1 MRKTFLFMAAV
12 CCGALLTAC
21 GGSSSSSESTTDG
34 ILGELDEYV
43 QDFYAKSNEVAALGR
58 IYGSDKATFEE
69 GYKLSPGLI
78 EAVNKLMEVK
88 DQAVG
93 REMPTVVREGTP
105 MKVIKPMTVV
115 EVKILPLDKYEPDE
129 RLEMPK
135 KDYDLLYAENLSKG
149 VVYVKLECEV
159 ELTEDIRAQKGKYSG
174 VSIYYDHYITSFGLN
189 SADSIISMS
198 QERSSVRYDEAMKA
212 GTRVKLSISVQDKN
226 HRPYD
231 KAPKEE
237 YYYDN
242 LINQIT
248 KFEIVFDANTSAALS
263 DNGVKGEL
271 GLFELQGPVKK
282 CTILNDWGNVVRTFD
297 EQGFW
302 QTHDGKKLS
311 EVYPGGIERDEY
323 GRIIKGLVDTEGNGE
338 EYSYNK
344 FGKVLKYNCHI
355 YDSIEEDVY
364 TYDDNGNLLKK
375 HIEMGGM
382 DAEEPYD
389 ETYTNVVTDDKG
401 NWTSRKANGEVQ
413 KRKIEYYN

>member
-1 MRKTFLFMAAV
+1 MRKVFFFMAAV
-12 CCGALLTAC
+12 CCGALLAAC

-58 IYGSDKATFEE
+58 LYGSDEATFEE

-78 EAVNKLMEVK
+78 ETFNKLMEVK

-105 MKVIKPMTVV
+105 MKVIKPMTVMGV
-115 EVKILPLDKYEPDE
+115 QILPENIKHYEPNEHYEKKLQD
-129 RLEMPK
+129 LE
-135 KDYDLLYAENLSKG
+135 YAALLSKG
-149 VVYVKLECEV
+149 ILYVKLECEV

-323 GRIIKGLVDTEGNGE
+323 GRIIKGLVDKEGNGE

>member
-1 MRKTFLFMAAV
+1 MRKVFFFMAAV
-12 CCGALLTAC
+12 CCGALLAAC

-58 IYGSDKATFEE
+58 LYGSDEATFEE

-78 EAVNKLMEVK
+78 ETFNKLMEVK

-105 MKVIKPMTVV
+105 MKVIKPMTVMGV
-115 EVKILPLDKYEPDE
+115 QILPENIKHYEPNEHYEKKLQD
-129 RLEMPK
+129 LE
-135 KDYDLLYAENLSKG
+135 YAALLSKG
-149 VVYVKLECEV
+149 ILYVKLECEV

-282 CTILNDWGNVVRTFD
+282 CTI
-297 EQGFW
+297 Q
-302 QTHDGKKLS
+302 
-311 EVYPGGIERDEY
+311 
-323 GRIIKGLVDTEGNGE
+323 
-338 EYSYNK
+338 
-344 FGKVLKYNCHI
+344 
-355 YDSIEEDVY
+355 
-364 TYDDNGNLLKK
+364 
-375 HIEMGGM
+375 
-382 DAEEPYD
+382 
-389 ETYTNVVTDDKG
+389 
-401 NWTSRKANGEVQ
+401 
-413 KRKIEYYN
+413 

>member
-1 MRKTFLFMAAV
+1 MFMAAV